1 MWDASTGVYRL
12 SAPGVPAGG
21 AIGSVLDITVDPFFS
36 NGFWSATVVRE
47 TDNSRSDL
55 AMRSDSAN
63 LTGYLFGW
71 AAPLGLFIARSDGGF
86 APILANQPGFVQDV
100 GGEYILEAGAMG
112 SHLEL
117 RMWAVGDLRPEL
129 PQVTATD
136 SNYASGTNG
145 LVAVSRQDL
154 PGDVS
159 VTFDDV
165 SFVPD
170 PCPWDCGDNDGE
182 IGIVDFLAVLA
193 QWGNPGSCDVDGN
206 NVVEINDFLALLANW
221 GPCP

>member
-1 MWDASTGVYRL
+1 
-12 SAPGVPAGG
+12 
-21 AIGSVLDITVDPFFS
+21 
-36 NGFWSATVVRE
+36 
-47 TDNSRSDL
+47 
-55 AMRSDSAN
+55 
-63 LTGYLFGW
+63 
-71 AAPLGLFIARSDGGF
+71 
-86 APILANQPGFVQDV
+86 
-100 GGEYILEAGAMG
+100 
-112 SHLEL
+112 
-117 RMWAVGDLRPEL
+117 
-129 PQVTATD
+129 
-136 SNYASGTNG
+136 
-145 LVAVSRQDL
+145 
-154 PGDVS
+154 VS